1 MSHLL
6 HIDSS
11 IRGEVSVSRRL
22 TDRAADRWRAAHP
35 DGTVTYRDLGT
46 SPIPHLDAAT
56 GLARMVTAEQR
67 TAAQDA
73 SFALS
78 AELIDEIKQADTV
91 LLGLPLYNFGPP
103 STVKAWVDHII
114 ALGLSID
121 TETHAG
127 LLGDTDFIVL
137 ASRGGGYGPGTP
149 REGWDH
155 AQIWL
160 PHALSVT
167 GLQPRFITAEL
178 TTADANPKMSHLK
191 PLAAESLNKALAAID
206 QLWTADED
214 AALEGVFGHVF
225 YFPGH
230 GCDQPIRGRHRAGAG
245 VLQHEASGAISVL
258 GQAGP
263 DASLAEQRCLLIA
276 RDAREWNALQSF
288 RCGHFSVDFA

>member
-11 IRGEVSVSRRL
+11 VQGERSVSRRL
-22 TDRAADRWRAAHP
+22 TARAADRWRVAHP
-35 DGTVTYRDLGT
+35 GGTVTHRDLST

-67 TAAQDA
+67 TAAQNV

-78 AELIDEIKQADTV
+78 VELIDEIKQADTV

-114 ALGLSID
+114 ATGLSID
-121 TETHAG
+121 ADPHAG

-155 AQIWL
+155 AQTWL
-160 PHALSVT
+160 AHALSVT

-178 TTADANPKMSHLK
+178 TTAGVDPRMAHLK
-191 PLAAESLNKALAAID
+191 PLAAESLDKALAAID

-214 AALEGVFGHVF
+214 AA
-225 YFPGH
+225 
-230 GCDQPIRGRHRAGAG
+230 
-245 VLQHEASGAISVL
+245 
-258 GQAGP
+258 
-263 DASLAEQRCLLIA
+263 
-276 RDAREWNALQSF
+276 
-288 RCGHFSVDFA
+288 